1 MVNPKERTPSGDRIL
16 VVEPDPTISDLIG
29 RQALQSMGH
38 QVAVAT
44 DAAGAISKAV
54 QWAPDVILVDLNLP
68 GLSGKD
74 LLVAFAS
81 QGIRSPLIVI
91 ARRGSEAD
99 IIQTFRLGAADYL
112 LLPVREAEVINAVN
126 RVLQQVHD
134 RRERDQLAQQLQ
146 QTNQEMQARVRELT
160 TIYAVG
166 KAMTSITDRSYLFE
180 KIVDASI
187 RSTRADL
194 AWLLLREDEKKPFV
208 LAAEHNLP
216 DGLGVHVNQPW
227 DDGISSL
234 VSLSGE
240 ALSIHGDPLRRFKIS
255 ALGQAVL
262 IVPVKAQKSVIGL
275 LVMVR
280 KAHVPFG
287 SSEQHLLEALA
298 DYASISLVNARLF
311 RAIEE
316 RAQQLQRAAEAAHIS
331 SEIDDDILR
340 QVKAELAGQVN
351 AALKTMDLLMKDPV
365 ARWRSDQRQQMSAVQ
380 DALLHASQVE
390 AALDALLGAF
400 PKNRM
405 NASLNPIHLGELA
418 AKSVRRAQPF
428 ASQAKLSISLE
439 NPSEAV
445 RVNGEEWLLGQ
456 ALDGLLSQVIRWSK
470 PGAQVLVRLVLT
482 RNSQAHLAVCS
493 SILDYQP
500 KDGEDVFVENTNTPR
515 NCSFG
520 GLGVRLSLVREII
533 TRYKGKI
540 WFENRPEGRPGFH
553 LHLPV

>member
-16 VVEPDPTISDLIG
+16 LVEPDPAISDLIG

-44 DAAGAISKAV
+44 DAAGAISKAI
-54 QWAPDVILVDLNLP
+54 QWAPDVILVDLDLP

-112 LLPVREAEVINAVN
+112 LLPVREAEVVNAVN

-134 RRERDQLAQQLQ
+134 RRERDLLAQQLQ
-146 QTNQEMQARVRELT
+146 QTNLEMQSRVRELT

-166 KAMTSITDRSYLFE
+166 KAMTSITDLSYLFE

-194 AWLLLREDEKKPFV
+194 AWLLLREDEKKPFM
-208 LAAEHNLP
+208 LAAERNLP
-216 DGLGVHVNQPW
+216 DGLGVNLNQPW

-255 ALGQAVL
+255 AMGQAVL

-280 KAHVPFG
+280 KAHAPFG
-287 SSEQHLLEALA
+287 SSEQNLLGALA

-311 RAIEE
+311 RALEE
-316 RAQQLQRAAEAAHIS
+316 RAQQLQRAAEAAQIS
-331 SEIDDDILR
+331 GKVDDDILG
-340 QVKAELAGQVN
+340 QVKAELSGQIN
-351 AALKTMDLLMKDPV
+351 AALKTMDQLMRDPV

-380 DALLHASQVE
+380 DALLRVSLVE
-390 AALDALLGAF
+390 AAITAF
-400 PKNRM
+400 PKNRL
-405 NASLNPIHLGELA
+405 NACPVHLGELA
-418 AKSVRRAQPF
+418 AQSVRRAQPF

-445 RVNGEEWLLGQ
+445 WVNGEKWLLGQ
-456 ALDGLLSQVIRWSK
+456 ALDGLLSQVVRWSK
-470 PGAQVLVRLVLT
+470 PGGQVLVRLVLT

-493 SILDYQP
+493 SGLDFQP
-500 KDGEDVFVENTNTPR
+500 KDGEDLFAEKPATPGQ
-515 NCSFG
+515 CSFG
-520 GLGVRLSLVREII
+520 GLGIRPSLVKEII
-533 TRYKGKI
+533 TRHKGKI
-540 WFENRPEGRPGFH
+540 WFENKTEGRPGFH